1 MFKDG
6 EWITSPGD
14 VLQDAIE
21 TGLAERGAIREEL
34 GLSDKEFCSL
44 LSGRLELSS
53 QHAKKLSEVIGG
65 GQTFWENVETRYR
78 KKLKA

>member
-14 VLQDAIE
+14 VIQDAIE
-21 TGLAERGAIREEL
+21 TGLAERGAIRGAL
-34 GLSDKEFCSL
+34 GFSNKEFCSL

-65 GQTFWENVETRYR
+65 SQTFWENVETRYR